1 MKKLRLYFIGGAL
14 AKNDDVFEQVK
25 AEVLYNFTAFFIIT
39 NIPYLFVQMQNFY
52 HGMMGLS
59 TLFALILVLVIIKKT
74 SSIKKASYFF
84 LINFFIQDVGHYII
98 NNGRMNEQGILYAM
112 LFSLCGYLLVDKKMG
127 NIIAI
132 FMLTLFGIGLY
143 NQLNDL
149 VLWKVPKEV
158 MEDGGQPIMQLLCY
172 IPMLLIITLIKEFV
186 TARQKAEKQL
196 SDSKKIIEEKQ
207 KGIMDSFRYAR
218 RIQRSL
224 LPNEKY
230 ISRNLE
236 KLKK

>member
-39 NIPYLFVQMQNFY
+39 NIPYLFVQMQNFV
-52 HGMMGLS
+52 HACMGIS
-59 TLFALILVLVIIKKT
+59 TLGALIMVLVIIKKT
-74 SSIKKASYFF
+74 NSIKKASYFF

-98 NNGRMNEQGILYAM
+98 NNGNMNEQGILYAV
-112 LFSLCGYLLVDKKMG
+112 LFALCGYLLLDKMWG
-127 NIIAI
+127 NIVAI
-132 FMLTLFGIGLY
+132 FIVFLFIIGLI
-143 NQLNDL
+143 NQLNNL
-149 VLWKVPKEV
+149 ILWKVPMEV
-158 MEDGGQPIMQLLCY
+158 MEDSAAPALKFLSLIPIF
-172 IPMLLIITLIKEFV
+172 LIITLIKEFV
-186 TARQKAEKQL
+186 KARKKAEGQL
-196 SDSKKIIEEKQ
+196 SERKKIIEEKQ
-207 KGIMDSFRYAR
+207 KEIMDSFRYAR

-230 ISRNLE
+230 ISKNLE